1 MSDVTGHDYE
11 VVGVPAGSRTP
22 SPRTR
27 ASELVSRFLGG
38 AGAEPAVSRLAA
50 AGRSSDPTE
59 VDQQAPLHCMSCAS
73 ARSKRGFEMLSRA
86 GSNWYWFFF
95 LMEYN

>member
-1 MSDVTGHDYE
+1 MA
-11 VVGVPAGSRTP
+11 P
-22 SPRTR
+22 
-27 ASELVSRFLGG
+27 G

-86 GSNWYWFFF
+86 LVAIGTGSSF
-95 LMEYN
+95 